1 MIDIKINDLIPFF
14 IDSLRELE
22 NNGEQSHGIQF
33 LQEVIGG
40 CCRMGEEKGGI
51 QSGSVRCGGGDVRLT
66 GLPHYSS
73 VTQQEE
79 VCVSPH
85 SDYHCPC

>member
-1 MIDIKINDLIPFF
+1 MKDTKINDLIPFL

-22 NNGEQSHGIQF
+22 KNGAQSHGIQF
-33 LQEVIGG
+33 LQEVVGVAVG
-40 CCRMGEEKGGI
+40 WGEEKGGTHT
-51 QSGSVRCGGGDVRLT
+51 GSVRCGGGAVRLT

-79 VCVSPH
+79 VCVSPR